1 MEVLSLSERVQENL
15 AMAQSLGLVTM
26 EKSAHSGH
34 TEVRMHLRRHNKLPS
49 SLILGESL
57 ENAVQFLSNP
67 SNQVVR
73 ETFENALGQANLQ
86 KFQQLASACFRSGA
100 APSERE
106 LQLLERFRQK
116 YAISEERAQSILSHL
131 MNNDAQPSSEKTV
144 EMETVPAVLSQP
156 IRSQPV
162 WVKVG
167 VAVLV
172 VGLGVIF
179 LSSMLPSTPK
189 TVASLPKIELK
200 TKTTQVKSL
209 KLLAGGRSAT
219 PRPKPKVK
227 RLLAATQSPK
237 LIVPQARKSFGTPRL
252 LTSTYAKLA
261 SKKVGKD
268 RPPLSVPTPK
278 EEANVSEEQTA
289 LSPSHD

>member
-15 AMAQSLGLVTM
+15 AMAQSLGLVTI
-26 EKSAHSGH
+26 ERNANSGQ
-34 TEVRMHLRRHNKLPS
+34 TEVRMHMRRHNKLPS
-49 SLILGESL
+49 SLILGSNIED
-57 ENAVQFLSNP
+57 AIQFLSNP
-67 SNQVVR
+67 NNQVVR

-116 YAISEERAQSILSHL
+116 YAISEQQANSILSHL

-144 EMETVPAVLSQP
+144 ETAPTVLSQP
-156 IRSQPV
+156 IRSQPL

-172 VGLGVIF
+172 VGFGAMF
-179 LSSMLPSTPK
+179 LLSNLPSTPK
-189 TVASLPKIELK
+189 GVVSLPKLELK
-200 TKTTQVKSL
+200 TKTAQIKSL

-219 PRPKPKVK
+219 PHPKPKVK
-227 RLLAATQSPK
+227 RLFVATQSPK
-237 LIVPQARKSFGTPRL
+237 LIVPQAKKSFGTPRL
-252 LTSTYAKLA
+252 LTPTYSKLA
-261 SKKVGKD
+261 SQKVEKD
-268 RPPLSVPTPK
+268 RPPLNIPVPK
-278 EEANVSEEQTA
+278 QEAPLSKEQTA

>member
-1 MEVLSLSERVQENL
+1 MQVLSLSERVQENL
-15 AMAQSLGLVTM
+15 AMAQSLGLVTI
-26 EKSAHSGH
+26 ERNANSGL
-34 TEVRMHLRRHNKLPS
+34 TEVRMHMRRHNKLPS
-49 SLILGESL
+49 SLILGASL
-57 ENAVQFLSNP
+57 EDAVQFLSDP

-116 YAISEERAQSILSHL
+116 YAISEERAQSILSHP

-144 EMETVPAVLSQP
+144 KMETVPAVLSQP

-162 WVKVG
+162 WVKMG
-167 VAVLV
+167 VSVLV
-172 VGLGVIF
+172 VGFGAIF
-179 LSSMLPSTPK
+179 LLSTLPSTPK
-189 TVASLPKIELK
+189 TVAPPPKIELK
-200 TKTTQVKSL
+200 TKTTQIKSL

-227 RLLAATQSPK
+227 RLFTATQSPK
-237 LIVPQARKSFGTPRL
+237 LIVPQAKKSFGTPRL

-261 SKKVGKD
+261 SQKVGQARTSLKV
-268 RPPLSVPTPK
+268 SAPK
-278 EEANVSEEQTA
+278 QEAPVSEEQTS